1 MQYSLT
7 QVYYAIED
15 EEDADM
21 KSQKLK
27 LDICKRCLDAR
38 DTSLELKIWCVT
50 ELSELIKLRIDQSF
64 ENQG

>member
-27 LDICKRCLDAR
+27 LDICKKCLN
-38 DTSLELKIWCVT
+38 TNNTTLELKLWCVS
-50 ELSELIKLRIDQSF
+50 ELSELIKFRIDQSF
-64 ENQG
+64 